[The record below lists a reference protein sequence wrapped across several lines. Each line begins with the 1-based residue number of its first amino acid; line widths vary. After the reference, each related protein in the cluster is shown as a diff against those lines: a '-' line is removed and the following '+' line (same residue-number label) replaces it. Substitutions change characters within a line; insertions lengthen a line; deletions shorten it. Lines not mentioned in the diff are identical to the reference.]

1 MTTIIESC
9 RKLFIENLAFLRAS
23 TSNLKGWSM
32 KQSDK
37 TPFFEKEDGVF
48 IFGVDDKRDH

>member
-1 MTTIIESC
+1 MLIN
-9 RKLFIENLAFLRAS
+9 FNLALLIPA
-23 TSNLKGWSM
+23 TSNPKGWSM

>member
-1 MTTIIESC
+1 
-9 RKLFIENLAFLRAS
+9 
-23 TSNLKGWSM
+23 M

-48 IFGVDDKRDH
+48 VPANYGFKIHLEQEKGNE